1 MDKVTRFGL
10 KGGSQEA
17 NSVDPPL
24 YRRSKRGYFG
34 VKAVKFWE
42 KVEKKEK
49 DFFLV
54 EWINEKEKTFVTR
67 ENFPSVG
74 PWARLL
80 ELATRRGV
88 WAKTIRVGGR
98 RIKGNIPRSRCG
110 GDIITIGTDGKRQ
123 SLIDTALLPAI
134 RWSSESENCVLFSLL
149 NVTGSTARKKKRL
162 VKALDTQ
169 LCGLNELAEVSHILR
184 VGLIPHRDK
193 TLGWI
198 VEKKQGRWLLMQQ
211 VHCIA
216 IDSNKGYI
224 FDSSRDNVLPL
235 SLENLHLCG
244 FTDGEIEIRE
254 VVHDNPNFR

>member
-1 MDKVTRFGL
+1 M
-10 KGGSQEA
+10 S
-17 NSVDPPL
+17 
-24 YRRSKRGYFG
+24 Y
-34 VKAVKFWE
+34 
-42 KVEKKEK
+42 
-49 DFFLV
+49 FLV

-67 ENFPSVG
+67 ENFPSDG
-74 PWARLL
+74 SWKYLL
-80 ELATRRGV
+80 ELTRWGV
-88 WAKTIRVGGR
+88 WAKMIRVGG
-98 RIKGNIPRSRCG
+98 KGTIPRSRCG
-110 GDIITIGTDGKRQ
+110 GEILTIGTDGKRQ

-169 LCGLNELAEVSHILR
+169 LCGLKELAGVSHILR

-235 SLENLHLCG
+235 SLENLYLCG